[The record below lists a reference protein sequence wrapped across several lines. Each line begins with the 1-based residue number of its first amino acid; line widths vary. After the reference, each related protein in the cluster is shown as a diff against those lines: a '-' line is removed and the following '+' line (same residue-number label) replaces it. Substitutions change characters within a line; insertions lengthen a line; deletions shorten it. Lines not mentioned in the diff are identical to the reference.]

1 MKEIFEGLAGKL
13 AGVWKSV
20 FVAHAKICIITGAV
34 AVSGTAATVTGVEYT
49 KHNNSKNVVQAQE
62 TEQETDSDTSRL
74 DKLNKILSETQKE
87 TEGGTEAETEE
98 NSDSAEELESLMEEA
113 LSSDDTTSE
122 ELSQI
127 IEAVADS
134 GAVPVVVKDMEELD
148 IVEDNSSEPSR
159 EDAEVADSGSEDT
172 SSSDQIYEVNQLVY
186 GIDVSRW
193 QGDIDWSKVAADGIT
208 FAMIKCGGG
217 DDGLYEDRKFKQNIQ
232 GALANGIQVG
242 IYFYSGATDA
252 KTAYDEA
259 SFCINLI
266 KDYQITYPVAFDWE
280 LNSGDYDEVTQAC
293 ETFCNVVKSYGYQ
306 PMVYTNRNRWYS
318 SFDGEKLANKF
329 KVWMACYWSE
339 YYYTSTRWKYGDDL
353 ASFKW
358 HYDMWQYG
366 VTDTVDGIDG
376 YVDMNIAFFGYA
388 NYKVNGAQ
396 DAALT
401 VTNTNITRYLGH
413 DSGKLNAEV
422 DFMAGVKGVNSI
434 GYEMDVDY
442 DIIDSSGNSVD
453 EEDALSQPGRYT
465 VRYSF
470 KDPKSGN
477 ISKDAVLNI
486 VDVTA
491 KLVTPDINVQA
502 DASGRL
508 PAGFSFVNGVSGTN
522 SLYENA
528 TLTQYEVVRKNIA
541 TGEETTMS
549 PEQALANVYGAK
561 NYTYSVVYYFDV
573 PKDGTVKQTAQ
584 MTVVVKE
591 SETEK
596 ETQKE
601 TESESQQETESE
613 SQKQTESVSES
624 QAETKGLSAASK
636 KQSTS
641 EETTFN
647 NK

>member
-1 MKEIFEGLAGKL
+1 MKELLEGLAGKL
-13 AGVWKSV
+13 AGVGKSV

-34 AVSGTAATVTGVEYT
+34 AVSGTAATVTGVEYV
-49 KHNNSKNVVQAQE
+49 KHNNTKNVVQAQE
-62 TEQETDSDTSRL
+62 TERETETETESERL
-74 DKLNKILSETQKE
+74 DKLNKILAETQEE
-87 TEGGTEAETEE
+87 TAEEE
-98 NSDSAEELESLMEEA
+98 SSSAEELESLMEEA

-122 ELSQI
+122 ELNQI

-134 GAVPVVVKDMEELD
+134 GAGPVAVKDIEELEV
-148 IVEDNSSEPSR
+148 VEDNSSEPSR
-159 EDAEVADSGSEDT
+159 EDAEVSDSGTEET

-280 LNSGDYDEVTQAC
+280 LDGDYNSVTEAC
-293 ETFCNVVKSYGYQ
+293 ETFCNVIKSYGYQ
-306 PMVYTNRNRWYS
+306 PMVYSNRNRWYNN
-318 SFDGEKLANKF
+318 FNGEKLSNKF
-329 KVWMACYWSE
+329 KVWMAAYWSE
-339 YYYTSTRWKYGDDL
+339 YYYTSTRWTYGDDL

-396 DAALT
+396 DATLT
-401 VTNTNITRYLGH
+401 VQNTNITRYLGH
-413 DSGKLNAEV
+413 DSGKLNEGV
-422 DFMAGVKGVNSI
+422 DFMSGVKGVNSI

-442 DIIDSSGNSVD
+442 DIINSSENSVD

-477 ISKDAVLNI
+477 ITKDAVLNI

-491 KLVTPDINVQA
+491 KLVTPDINVQS

-522 SLYENA
+522 SLSENA
-528 TLTQYEVVRKNIA
+528 TLTQYEVIERNIA
-541 TGEETTMS
+541 TGEEITMS
-549 PEQALANVYGAK
+549 PEQALANVYDVK

-573 PKDGTVKQTAQ
+573 PKDGTVKQTAV
-584 MTVVVKE
+584 MTVIAKE
-591 SETEK
+591 TETEK
-596 ETQKE
+596 ESQTE
-601 TESESQQETESE
+601 TEN
-613 SQKQTESVSES
+613 VS
-624 QAETKGLSAASK
+624 QAETRKLSVAAK
-636 KQSTS
+636 KQETT
-641 EETTFN
+641 EETVIN

>member
-1 MKEIFEGLAGKL
+1 MKELLEGLAGKL
-13 AGVWKSV
+13 AGVGKSV

-34 AVSGTAATVTGVEYT
+34 AVSGTAATVTGVEYV
-49 KHNNSKNVVQAQE
+49 KHNNTKNVVQAQE
-62 TEQETDSDTSRL
+62 TEHESETETESERL
-74 DKLNKILSETQKE
+74 DKLNKILVETQEE
-87 TEGGTEAETEE
+87 TAEEE
-98 NSDSAEELESLMEEA
+98 SSSVEELESLMEEA

-122 ELSQI
+122 ELNQI

-134 GAVPVVVKDMEELD
+134 GAGPVAVKDIEELEV
-148 IVEDNSSEPSR
+148 VEDNSSEPSR
-159 EDAEVADSGSEDT
+159 EDAEVSDSGTEDT

-280 LNSGDYDEVTQAC
+280 LDGDYNSVTEAC
-293 ETFCNVVKSYGYQ
+293 ETFCNVIKSYGYQ
-306 PMVYTNRNRWYS
+306 PMVYSNRNRWYNN
-318 SFDGEKLANKF
+318 FNGEKLSNKF
-329 KVWMACYWSE
+329 KVWMAAYWSE
-339 YYYTSTRWKYGDDL
+339 YYYTSTRWAYGDDL

-413 DSGKLNAEV
+413 DSGKLNEGV
-422 DFMAGVKGVNSI
+422 DFMSGVKGVNSI
-434 GYEMDVDY
+434 GYEVDVDY

-477 ISKDAVLNI
+477 ITKDAVLNI

-502 DASGRL
+502 DDSGRL
-508 PAGFSFVNGVSGTN
+508 PAGFSFINGVSGTN
-522 SLYENA
+522 SLSENA
-528 TLTQYEVVRKNIA
+528 TLTRYEVIRRNIA

-549 PEQALANVYGAK
+549 PEQALVNVYDVK

-573 PKDGTVKQTAQ
+573 PKDGTVKQTAV
-584 MTVVVKE
+584 MTVIAKE
-591 SETEK
+591 TETEK

-601 TESESQQETESE
+601 TETESQTETRKLSVAAKKQET
-613 SQKQTESVSES
+613 T
-624 QAETKGLSAASK
+624 
-636 KQSTS
+636 
-641 EETTFN
+641 EETVIN

>member
-1 MKEIFEGLAGKL
+1 MKGFIEGLAGKL
-13 AGVWKSV
+13 AVVWKSV

-34 AVSGTAATVTGVEYT
+34 AVSGTAATVTGVEYV
-49 KHNNSKNVVQAQE
+49 KHNNTKNVVQAQE
-62 TEQETDSDTSRL
+62 TEHESETETETESERL
-74 DKLNKILSETQKE
+74 DKLNKILAETQEE
-87 TEGGTEAETEE
+87 TAEEE
-98 NSDSAEELESLMEEA
+98 SSSVEELESLMEEA

-122 ELSQI
+122 ELNQI

-134 GAVPVVVKDMEELD
+134 GAGPVAVKDIEELEV
-148 IVEDNSSEPSR
+148 VEDNSSEPSR
-159 EDAEVADSGSEDT
+159 EDAEVSDSGTEET

-293 ETFCNVVKSYGYQ
+293 ETFCNIVKSYGYQ
-306 PMVYTNRNRWYS
+306 PMVYSNRNRWYNN
-318 SFDGEKLANKF
+318 FNGEKLSNKF
-329 KVWMACYWSE
+329 KVWMAAYWSE
-339 YYYTSTRWKYGDDL
+339 YYYTSTRWTYGDDL

-396 DAALT
+396 DATLT
-401 VTNTNITRYLGH
+401 VQNTNITRYLGH
-413 DSGKLNAEV
+413 DSGKLNEGV
-422 DFMAGVKGVNSI
+422 DFMSGVKGVNSI

-442 DIIDSSGNSVD
+442 DIINSSGNSVD
-453 EEDALSQPGRYT
+453 EEDALSQPDRYT

-477 ISKDAVLNI
+477 ITKDAVLNI

-491 KLVTPDINVQA
+491 KFVTPDINVQS
-502 DASGRL
+502 DVSGRL

-522 SLYENA
+522 SLSENA
-528 TLTQYEVVRKNIA
+528 TLTQYEVIKRNIA
-541 TGEETTMS
+541 TGEEITMS
-549 PEQALANVYGAK
+549 PEQALANVYAVK

-573 PKDGTVKQTAQ
+573 PKDGTVKQTAV
-584 MTVVVKE
+584 MTVIVKE
-591 SETEK
+591 TETEK
-596 ETQKE
+596 ETQ
-601 TESESQQETESE
+601 QET
-613 SQKQTESVSES
+613 T
-624 QAETKGLSAASK
+624 
-636 KQSTS
+636 
-641 EETTFN
+641 EETVIN

>member
-1 MKEIFEGLAGKL
+1 MKELLEGLAGKL
-13 AGVWKSV
+13 AGVGKSV

-34 AVSGTAATVTGVEYT
+34 AVSGTAATVTGVEYV
-49 KHNNSKNVVQAQE
+49 KHNNTKNVVQAQE
-62 TEQETDSDTSRL
+62 TEHESETETESERL
-74 DKLNKILSETQKE
+74 DKLNKILAETQEE
-87 TEGGTEAETEE
+87 TAEEE
-98 NSDSAEELESLMEEA
+98 SSSAEELESLMEEA

-122 ELSQI
+122 ELNQI

-134 GAVPVVVKDMEELD
+134 GAGPVAVKDIEELEV
-148 IVEDNSSEPSR
+148 VEDNSSEPSR
-159 EDAEVADSGSEDT
+159 EDAEVSDSGTEET

-280 LNSGDYDEVTQAC
+280 LDGDYNSVTEAC
-293 ETFCNVVKSYGYQ
+293 ETFCNVIKSYGYQ
-306 PMVYTNRNRWYS
+306 PMVYSNRNRWYNN
-318 SFDGEKLANKF
+318 FNGEKLSNKF
-329 KVWMACYWSE
+329 KVWMAAYWSE
-339 YYYTSTRWKYGDDL
+339 YYYTSTRWTYGDDL

-396 DAALT
+396 DATLT
-401 VTNTNITRYLGH
+401 VQNTNITRYLGH
-413 DSGKLNAEV
+413 DSGKLNEGV
-422 DFMAGVKGVNSI
+422 DFMSGVKGVNSI

-477 ISKDAVLNI
+477 ITKDAVLNI

-491 KLVTPDINVQA
+491 KLVTPDINVQS

-522 SLYENA
+522 SLSENA
-528 TLTQYEVVRKNIA
+528 TLTQYEVIKRNIA
-541 TGEETTMS
+541 TGEEITMS
-549 PEQALANVYGAK
+549 PEQALANVYDVK

-573 PKDGTVKQTAQ
+573 PKDGTVKQTAV
-584 MTVVVKE
+584 MTVIAKE
-591 SETEK
+591 TETEK
-596 ETQKE
+596 ESQTE
-601 TESESQQETESE
+601 TENVSQTETRKLSVAAKKQET
-613 SQKQTESVSES
+613 T
-624 QAETKGLSAASK
+624 
-636 KQSTS
+636 
-641 EETTFN
+641 EETVIN

>member
-1 MKEIFEGLAGKL
+1 MKGFIEGLAGKL
-13 AGVWKSV
+13 AVVWKSV

-34 AVSGTAATVTGVEYT
+34 AVSGTAATVTGVEYV
-49 KHNNSKNVVQAQE
+49 KHNNTKNVVQAQE
-62 TEQETDSDTSRL
+62 TEHESETETESERL
-74 DKLNKILSETQKE
+74 DKLNKILAETQEE
-87 TEGGTEAETEE
+87 TAEEE
-98 NSDSAEELESLMEEA
+98 SSSVEELESLMEEA

-122 ELSQI
+122 ELNQI

-134 GAVPVVVKDMEELD
+134 GAGPVAVKDIEELEV
-148 IVEDNSSEPSR
+148 VEDNSSEPSR
-159 EDAEVADSGSEDT
+159 EDAEVSDSGTEET

-217 DDGLYEDRKFKQNIQ
+217 DDGLYEDRKFRQNIQ

-280 LNSGDYDEVTQAC
+280 LDGDYNSVTEAC
-293 ETFCNVVKSYGYQ
+293 ETFCNVIKSYGYQ
-306 PMVYTNRNRWYS
+306 PMVYSNRNRWYNN
-318 SFDGEKLANKF
+318 FNGEKLSNKF
-329 KVWMACYWSE
+329 KVWMAAYWSE
-339 YYYTSTRWKYGDDL
+339 YYYTSTRWTYGDDL

-413 DSGKLNAEV
+413 DSGKLNEGV
-422 DFMAGVKGVNSI
+422 DFMSGVKGVNSI

-442 DIIDSSGNSVD
+442 DIINSSGNSVD

-470 KDPKSGN
+470 KDPKSGD
-477 ISKDAVLNI
+477 ITKDAVLNI

-502 DASGRL
+502 DDSGRL
-508 PAGFSFVNGVSGTN
+508 PAGFSFINGVSGTN
-522 SLYENA
+522 SLSENA
-528 TLTQYEVVRKNIA
+528 TLTRYEVIRRNIA

-549 PEQALANVYGAK
+549 PEQALTNVYDVK

-573 PKDGTVKQTAQ
+573 PKDGIVKQTAV
-584 MTVVVKE
+584 MTVIAKE
-591 SETEK
+591 AETEK
-596 ETQKE
+596 ESQTE
-601 TESESQQETESE
+601 TEN
-613 SQKQTESVSES
+613 VS
-624 QAETKGLSAASK
+624 QAETRKLSVSAK
-636 KQSTS
+636 KQETT
-641 EETTFN
+641 EETVIN

>member
-1 MKEIFEGLAGKL
+1 MKGFIEGLAGKL
-13 AGVWKSV
+13 AVVWKSV

-34 AVSGTAATVTGVEYT
+34 AVSGTAATVTGVEYV
-49 KHNNSKNVVQAQE
+49 KHNNTKNVVQAQE
-62 TEQETDSDTSRL
+62 TEHESETETESERL
-74 DKLNKILSETQKE
+74 DKLNKILAETQEE
-87 TEGGTEAETEE
+87 TAEEE
-98 NSDSAEELESLMEEA
+98 NSSVEELESLMEEA

-122 ELSQI
+122 ELNQI

-134 GAVPVVVKDMEELD
+134 GAGPVAVKDIEELEV
-148 IVEDNSSEPSR
+148 VEDNSSEPSR
-159 EDAEVADSGSEDT
+159 EDAEVSDSGTEET

-280 LNSGDYDEVTQAC
+280 LKTGDYDQVTQAC

-306 PMVYTNRNRWYS
+306 PMVYSNRNRWYDN
-318 SFDGEKLANKF
+318 FDGEKLAGKF

-339 YYYTSTRWKYGDDL
+339 YYYTSTRWAYGDDL

-413 DSGKLNAEV
+413 DSEKLNEGV
-422 DFMAGVKGVNSI
+422 DFMSGVKGVNSI

-442 DIIDSSGNSVD
+442 DIINSSGNSVD

-477 ISKDAVLNI
+477 ITKDAVLNI

-502 DASGRL
+502 DDSGRL
-508 PAGFSFVNGVSGTN
+508 PAGFSFINGVSGTN
-522 SLYENA
+522 SLSENA
-528 TLTQYEVVRKNIA
+528 TLTRYEVIRRNIA

-549 PEQALANVYGAK
+549 PEQALTNVYDVK

-573 PKDGTVKQTAQ
+573 PKDGIVKQTAV
-584 MTVVVKE
+584 MTVIAKE
-591 SETEK
+591 AETEK
-596 ETQKE
+596 ESQTE
-601 TESESQQETESE
+601 TEN
-613 SQKQTESVSES
+613 VS
-624 QAETKGLSAASK
+624 QAETRKLSVSAK
-636 KQSTS
+636 KQETT
-641 EETTFN
+641 EETVIN

>member
-1 MKEIFEGLAGKL
+1 MKGFIEGLAGKL
-13 AGVWKSV
+13 AVVWKSV

-34 AVSGTAATVTGVEYT
+34 AVSGTAATVTGVEYV
-49 KHNNSKNVVQAQE
+49 KHNNTKNVVQAQE
-62 TEQETDSDTSRL
+62 TEHESETETESERL
-74 DKLNKILSETQKE
+74 DKLNKILAETQEE
-87 TEGGTEAETEE
+87 TAEEE
-98 NSDSAEELESLMEEA
+98 SSSVEELESLMEEA

-122 ELSQI
+122 ELNQI

-134 GAVPVVVKDMEELD
+134 GAGPVAVKDIEELEV
-148 IVEDNSSEPSR
+148 VEDNSSEPSR
-159 EDAEVADSGSEDT
+159 EDAEVSDSGTEET

-280 LNSGDYDEVTQAC
+280 LDGDYNSVTEAC
-293 ETFCNVVKSYGYQ
+293 ETFCNVIKSYGYQ
-306 PMVYTNRNRWYS
+306 PMVYSNRNRWYNN
-318 SFDGEKLANKF
+318 FNGEKLSNKF
-329 KVWMACYWSE
+329 KVWMAAYWSE
-339 YYYTSTRWKYGDDL
+339 YYYTSTRWTYGDDL

-413 DSGKLNAEV
+413 DSEKLNEGV
-422 DFMAGVKGVNSI
+422 DFMSGVKGVNSI

-442 DIIDSSGNSVD
+442 DIINSSGNSVD

-477 ISKDAVLNI
+477 ITKDAILNI

-491 KLVTPDINVQA
+491 KLVTPDINVQS
-502 DASGRL
+502 DVSGRL

-522 SLYENA
+522 SLSENA
-528 TLTQYEVVRKNIA
+528 TLTQYEVIKRNIA
-541 TGEETTMS
+541 TGEEITMS
-549 PEQALANVYGAK
+549 PEQALANVYDVK

-573 PKDGTVKQTAQ
+573 PKDGTVKQTAV
-584 MTVVVKE
+584 MTVIVK
-591 SETEK
+591 ETEK

-601 TESESQQETESE
+601 TETES
-613 SQKQTESVSES
+613 QTESVSES
-624 QAETKGLSAASK
+624 QTETRKLSVAAK
-636 KQSTS
+636 KQETT
-641 EETTFN
+641 EETVIN

>member
-1 MKEIFEGLAGKL
+1 MKGFIEGLAGKL
-13 AGVWKSV
+13 AVVWKSV

-34 AVSGTAATVTGVEYT
+34 AVSGTAATVTGVEYV
-49 KHNNSKNVVQAQE
+49 KHNNTKNVVQAQE
-62 TEQETDSDTSRL
+62 TEHESETETESERL
-74 DKLNKILSETQKE
+74 DKLNKILAETQEE
-87 TEGGTEAETEE
+87 TAEEE
-98 NSDSAEELESLMEEA
+98 NSSVEELESLMEEA

-122 ELSQI
+122 ELNQI

-134 GAVPVVVKDMEELD
+134 GAGPVAVKDIEELEV
-148 IVEDNSSEPSR
+148 VEDNSSEPSR
-159 EDAEVADSGSEDT
+159 EDAEVSDSGTEET

-280 LNSGDYDEVTQAC
+280 LKTGDYDQVTQAC

-306 PMVYTNRNRWYS
+306 PMVYSNRNRWYDN
-318 SFDGEKLANKF
+318 FDGEKLAGKF

-339 YYYTSTRWKYGDDL
+339 YYYTSTRWAYGDDL

-413 DSGKLNAEV
+413 DSEKLNEGV
-422 DFMAGVKGVNSI
+422 DFMSGVKGVNSI

-442 DIIDSSGNSVD
+442 DIINSSGNSVD

-477 ISKDAVLNI
+477 ITKDAVLNI

-502 DASGRL
+502 DDSGRL
-508 PAGFSFVNGVSGTN
+508 PAGFSFINGVSGTN
-522 SLYENA
+522 SLSENA
-528 TLTQYEVVRKNIA
+528 TLTRYEVIRRNIA

-549 PEQALANVYGAK
+549 PEQALVNVYDVK

-573 PKDGTVKQTAQ
+573 PKDGTVKQTAV
-584 MTVVVKE
+584 MTVIAKE
-591 SETEK
+591 KETEK

-601 TESESQQETESE
+601 TETESQTETRKLSVAAKKQET
-613 SQKQTESVSES
+613 T
-624 QAETKGLSAASK
+624 
-636 KQSTS
+636 
-641 EETTFN
+641 EETVIN

>member
-1 MKEIFEGLAGKL
+1 MKELLEGLAGKL
-13 AGVWKSV
+13 AGVGKSV

-34 AVSGTAATVTGVEYT
+34 AVSGTAATVTGVEYV
-49 KHNNSKNVVQAQE
+49 KHNNTKNVVQAQE
-62 TEQETDSDTSRL
+62 TEHETETETESERL
-74 DKLNKILSETQKE
+74 DKLNKILAETQEE
-87 TEGGTEAETEE
+87 TAEEE
-98 NSDSAEELESLMEEA
+98 SSSAEELESLMEEA

-122 ELSQI
+122 ELNQI

-134 GAVPVVVKDMEELD
+134 GAGPVAVKDIEELEV
-148 IVEDNSSEPSR
+148 VEDNSSEPSR
-159 EDAEVADSGSEDT
+159 EDTEVSDSGTEET

-280 LNSGDYDEVTQAC
+280 LDGDYNSVTEAC

-306 PMVYTNRNRWYS
+306 PMVYSNRNRWYNN
-318 SFDGEKLANKF
+318 FNGEKLSNKF
-329 KVWMACYWSE
+329 KVWMAAYWSE
-339 YYYTSTRWKYGDDL
+339 YYYTSTRWTYGDDL

-396 DAALT
+396 DATLT
-401 VTNTNITRYLGH
+401 VQNTNITRYLGH
-413 DSGKLNAEV
+413 DSGKLNEGV
-422 DFMAGVKGVNSI
+422 DFMSGVKGVNSI

-453 EEDALSQPGRYT
+453 EEDALSQPDRYT

-477 ISKDAVLNI
+477 ITKDAVLNI

-491 KLVTPDINVQA
+491 KLVTPDINVQS

-522 SLYENA
+522 SLSENA
-528 TLTQYEVVRKNIA
+528 TLTQYEVIKRNIA
-541 TGEETTMS
+541 TGEEITLS
-549 PEQALANVYGAK
+549 PEQALANVYDVK

-573 PKDGTVKQTAQ
+573 PKDGIVKQTAV
-584 MTVVVKE
+584 MTVIVKE
-591 SETEK
+591 T

-601 TESESQQETESE
+601 TESESQTETIRLSVAAKKQET
-613 SQKQTESVSES
+613 T
-624 QAETKGLSAASK
+624 
-636 KQSTS
+636 
-641 EETTFN
+641 EETVIN

>member
-1 MKEIFEGLAGKL
+1 MKELLEGLAGKL
-13 AGVWKSV
+13 AGVGKSV

-34 AVSGTAATVTGVEYT
+34 AVSGTAATVTGVEYV
-49 KHNNSKNVVQAQE
+49 KHNNTKNVVQAQE
-62 TEQETDSDTSRL
+62 TEHESETETESERL
-74 DKLNKILSETQKE
+74 DKLNKILVETQEE
-87 TEGGTEAETEE
+87 TAEEE
-98 NSDSAEELESLMEEA
+98 SSSVEELESLMEEA

-122 ELSQI
+122 ELNQI

-134 GAVPVVVKDMEELD
+134 GTGPVAVKDIEELEV
-148 IVEDNSSEPSR
+148 VEDNSSEPSR
-159 EDAEVADSGSEDT
+159 EDAEVSDSGTEDT

-280 LNSGDYDEVTQAC
+280 LDGDYNSVTEAC
-293 ETFCNVVKSYGYQ
+293 ETFCNVIKSYGYQ
-306 PMVYTNRNRWYS
+306 PMVYSNRNRWYNN
-318 SFDGEKLANKF
+318 FNGEKLSNKF
-329 KVWMACYWSE
+329 KVWMAAYWSE
-339 YYYTSTRWKYGDDL
+339 YYYTSTRWTYGDDL

-376 YVDMNIAFFGYA
+376 YVDMNIAFFGYS

-396 DAALT
+396 DATLT
-401 VTNTNITRYLGH
+401 VQNTNITRYLGH
-413 DSGKLNAEV
+413 DSEKLNEGV
-422 DFMAGVKGVNSI
+422 DFMSGVKGVNSI
-434 GYEMDVDY
+434 GYEVDVDY

-477 ISKDAVLNI
+477 ITKDAVLNI

-502 DASGRL
+502 DDSGRL
-508 PAGFSFVNGVSGTN
+508 PAGFSFINGVSGTN
-522 SLYENA
+522 SLSENA
-528 TLTQYEVVRKNIA
+528 TLTRYEVIRRNIA

-549 PEQALANVYGAK
+549 PEQALVNVYDVK

-573 PKDGTVKQTAQ
+573 PKDGTVKQTAV
-584 MTVVVKE
+584 MTVIAKE
-591 SETEK
+591 TETEK

-601 TESESQQETESE
+601 TETESQTETRKLSVAAKKQET
-613 SQKQTESVSES
+613 T
-624 QAETKGLSAASK
+624 
-636 KQSTS
+636 
-641 EETTFN
+641 EETVIN

>member
-1 MKEIFEGLAGKL
+1 MKGFIEGLAGKL
-13 AGVWKSV
+13 AVVWKSV

-34 AVSGTAATVTGVEYT
+34 AVSGTAATVTGVEYV
-49 KHNNSKNVVQAQE
+49 KHNNTKNVVQAQE
-62 TEQETDSDTSRL
+62 TEHESETETETESERL
-74 DKLNKILSETQKE
+74 DKLNKILAETQEE
-87 TEGGTEAETEE
+87 TAEEE
-98 NSDSAEELESLMEEA
+98 SSSVEELESLMEEA

-122 ELSQI
+122 ELNQI

-134 GAVPVVVKDMEELD
+134 GAGPVAVKDIEELEV
-148 IVEDNSSEPSR
+148 VEDNSSEPSR
-159 EDAEVADSGSEDT
+159 EDAEVSDSGTEET

-280 LNSGDYDEVTQAC
+280 LDGDYNSVTEAC
-293 ETFCNVVKSYGYQ
+293 ETFCNVIKSYGYQ
-306 PMVYTNRNRWYS
+306 PMVYSNRNRWYNN
-318 SFDGEKLANKF
+318 FNGEKLSNKF
-329 KVWMACYWSE
+329 KVWMAAYWSE
-339 YYYTSTRWKYGDDL
+339 YYYTSTRWTYGDDL

-396 DAALT
+396 DATLT
-401 VTNTNITRYLGH
+401 VQNTNITRYLGH
-413 DSGKLNAEV
+413 DSGKLNEGV
-422 DFMAGVKGVNSI
+422 DFMSGVKGVNSI

-442 DIIDSSGNSVD
+442 DIINSSGNSVD

-470 KDPKSGN
+470 KDPKSGD
-477 ISKDAVLNI
+477 ITKDAVLNI

-502 DASGRL
+502 DDSGRL
-508 PAGFSFVNGVSGTN
+508 PAGFSFINGVSGTN
-522 SLYENA
+522 SLSENA
-528 TLTQYEVVRKNIA
+528 TLTQYEVIERNIA
-541 TGEETTMS
+541 TGEEITMS
-549 PEQALANVYGAK
+549 PEQALANVYDVK

-573 PKDGTVKQTAQ
+573 PKDGTVKQTAV
-584 MTVVVKE
+584 MTVIAKE
-591 SETEK
+591 TETEK

-601 TESESQQETESE
+601 TESESQ
-613 SQKQTESVSES
+613 TESVSES
-624 QAETKGLSAASK
+624 QTETRKLSVAAK
-636 KQSTS
+636 KQETT
-641 EETTFN
+641 EETVIN

>member
-1 MKEIFEGLAGKL
+1 MKELLEGLAGKL
-13 AGVWKSV
+13 AGVGKSV

-34 AVSGTAATVTGVEYT
+34 AVSGTAATVTGVEYV
-49 KHNNSKNVVQAQE
+49 KHNNTKNVVQAQE
-62 TEQETDSDTSRL
+62 TEHESETETESERL
-74 DKLNKILSETQKE
+74 DKLNKILVETQEE
-87 TEGGTEAETEE
+87 TAEEE
-98 NSDSAEELESLMEEA
+98 SSSVEELESLMEEA

-122 ELSQI
+122 ELNQI

-134 GAVPVVVKDMEELD
+134 GAGPVAVKDIEELEV
-148 IVEDNSSEPSR
+148 VEDNSSEPSR
-159 EDAEVADSGSEDT
+159 EDAEVSDSGTEDT

-217 DDGLYEDRKFKQNIQ
+217 DDGLYEDRKFEQNIQ

-280 LNSGDYDEVTQAC
+280 LDGDYNSVTEAC
-293 ETFCNVVKSYGYQ
+293 ETFCNVIKSYGYQ
-306 PMVYTNRNRWYS
+306 PMVYSNRNRWYNN
-318 SFDGEKLANKF
+318 FNGEKLSNKF
-329 KVWMACYWSE
+329 KVWMAAYWSE
-339 YYYTSTRWKYGDDL
+339 YYYTSTRWTYGDDL

-396 DAALT
+396 DATLT
-401 VTNTNITRYLGH
+401 VQNTNITRYLGH
-413 DSGKLNAEV
+413 DSEKLNEGV
-422 DFMAGVKGVNSI
+422 DFMSGVKGVNSI
-434 GYEMDVDY
+434 GYEVDVDY

-477 ISKDAVLNI
+477 ITKDAVLNI

-502 DASGRL
+502 DDSGRL
-508 PAGFSFVNGVSGTN
+508 PAGFSFINGVSGTN
-522 SLYENA
+522 SLSENA
-528 TLTQYEVVRKNIA
+528 TLTRYEVIRRNIA

-549 PEQALANVYGAK
+549 PEQALVNVYDVK

-573 PKDGTVKQTAQ
+573 PKDGTVKQTAV
-584 MTVVVKE
+584 MTVIAKE
-591 SETEK
+591 TETEK

-601 TESESQQETESE
+601 TETESQTETRKLSVAAKKQET
-613 SQKQTESVSES
+613 T
-624 QAETKGLSAASK
+624 
-636 KQSTS
+636 
-641 EETTFN
+641 EETVIN

>member
-1 MKEIFEGLAGKL
+1 MKELLEGLAGKL
-13 AGVWKSV
+13 AGVGKSV

-34 AVSGTAATVTGVEYT
+34 AVSGTAATVTGVEYV
-49 KHNNSKNVVQAQE
+49 KHNNTKNVVQAQE
-62 TEQETDSDTSRL
+62 TEHESETETELERL
-74 DKLNKILSETQKE
+74 DKLNKILVETQEE
-87 TEGGTEAETEE
+87 TAEEE
-98 NSDSAEELESLMEEA
+98 SSSVEELESLMEEA

-122 ELSQI
+122 ELNQI

-134 GAVPVVVKDMEELD
+134 GAGPVAVKDIEELEV
-148 IVEDNSSEPSR
+148 VEDNSSEPSR
-159 EDAEVADSGSEDT
+159 EDAEVSDSGTEET

-280 LNSGDYDEVTQAC
+280 LDGDYNSVTEAC
-293 ETFCNVVKSYGYQ
+293 ETFCNVIKSYGYQ
-306 PMVYTNRNRWYS
+306 PMVYSNRNRWYNN
-318 SFDGEKLANKF
+318 FNGEKLSNKF
-329 KVWMACYWSE
+329 KVWMAAYWSE
-339 YYYTSTRWKYGDDL
+339 YYYTSTRWTYGDDL

-413 DSGKLNAEV
+413 DSGKLNEGV
-422 DFMAGVKGVNSI
+422 DFMSGVKGVNSI

-442 DIIDSSGNSVD
+442 DIINSSGNSVD

-477 ISKDAVLNI
+477 ITKDAVLNI

-491 KLVTPDINVQA
+491 KLVTPDINVQS

-522 SLYENA
+522 SLSENA
-528 TLTQYEVVRKNIA
+528 TLTQYEVIKRNIA
-541 TGEETTMS
+541 TGEEITMS
-549 PEQALANVYGAK
+549 PEQALANVYDVK

-573 PKDGTVKQTAQ
+573 PKDGTVKQTAV
-584 MTVVVKE
+584 MTVIAKE
-591 SETEK
+591 TETEK

-601 TESESQQETESE
+601 TETESQTETRKLSVAAKKQET
-613 SQKQTESVSES
+613 T
-624 QAETKGLSAASK
+624 
-636 KQSTS
+636 
-641 EETTFN
+641 EETVIN

>member
-1 MKEIFEGLAGKL
+1 MKELLEGLAGKL
-13 AGVWKSV
+13 AGVGKSV

-34 AVSGTAATVTGVEYT
+34 AVSGTAATVTGVEYV
-49 KHNNSKNVVQAQE
+49 KHNNTKNVVQAQE
-62 TEQETDSDTSRL
+62 TERETETETESERL
-74 DKLNKILSETQKE
+74 DKLNKILAETQEE
-87 TEGGTEAETEE
+87 TAEEE
-98 NSDSAEELESLMEEA
+98 SSSAEELESLMEEA

-122 ELSQI
+122 ELNQI

-134 GAVPVVVKDMEELD
+134 GAGPVAVKDIEELEV
-148 IVEDNSSEPSR
+148 VEDNSSEPSR
-159 EDAEVADSGSEDT
+159 EDAEVTDSGTEET

-280 LNSGDYDEVTQAC
+280 LDGDYNSVTEAC
-293 ETFCNVVKSYGYQ
+293 ETFCNVIKSYGYQ
-306 PMVYTNRNRWYS
+306 PMVYSNRNRWYNN
-318 SFDGEKLANKF
+318 FNGEKLSNKF
-329 KVWMACYWSE
+329 KVWMAAYWSE
-339 YYYTSTRWKYGDDL
+339 YYYTSTRWTYGDDL

-396 DAALT
+396 DATLT
-401 VTNTNITRYLGH
+401 VQNTNITRYLGH
-413 DSGKLNAEV
+413 DSGKLNEGV
-422 DFMAGVKGVNSI
+422 DFMSGVKGVNSI

-470 KDPKSGN
+470 KDPKSGD
-477 ISKDAVLNI
+477 ITKDAVFNI

-491 KLVTPDINVQA
+491 KLVTPDINVQS

-522 SLYENA
+522 SLSENA
-528 TLTQYEVVRKNIA
+528 TLTQYEVIERNIA
-541 TGEETTMS
+541 TGEEITMS
-549 PEQALANVYGAK
+549 PEQALSNVYDVK

-573 PKDGTVKQTAQ
+573 PKDGTVKQTAV
-584 MTVVVKE
+584 MTVIAKE
-591 SETEK
+591 TETEK

-601 TESESQQETESE
+601 TESESQ
-613 SQKQTESVSES
+613 TESVSES
-624 QAETKGLSAASK
+624 QTETRKLSVAAK
-636 KQSTS
+636 KQETT
-641 EETTFN
+641 EETVIN

>member
-1 MKEIFEGLAGKL
+1 MKELLEGLAGKL
-13 AGVWKSV
+13 AGVGKSV

-34 AVSGTAATVTGVEYT
+34 AVSGTAATVAGVEYV
-49 KHNNSKNVVQAQE
+49 KHNNTNNVVQAQE
-62 TEQETDSDTSRL
+62 TEHESETETESERL
-74 DKLNKILSETQKE
+74 DKLNKILAETQEE
-87 TEGGTEAETEE
+87 TAEEE
-98 NSDSAEELESLMEEA
+98 SSSAEELESLMEEA

-122 ELSQI
+122 ELNQI

-134 GAVPVVVKDMEELD
+134 GAGPVAVKDIEELEV
-148 IVEDNSSEPSR
+148 VEDNSSEPSR
-159 EDAEVADSGSEDT
+159 EDAEVSDSGTEET

-280 LNSGDYDEVTQAC
+280 LDGDYNSVTEAC
-293 ETFCNVVKSYGYQ
+293 ETFCNVIKSYGYQ
-306 PMVYTNRNRWYS
+306 PMVYSNRNRWYNN
-318 SFDGEKLANKF
+318 FNGEKLSNKF
-329 KVWMACYWSE
+329 KVWMAAYWSE
-339 YYYTSTRWKYGDDL
+339 YYYTSTRWTYGDDL

-396 DAALT
+396 DATLT
-401 VTNTNITRYLGH
+401 VQNTNITRYLGH
-413 DSGKLNAEV
+413 DSGKLNEGV
-422 DFMAGVKGVNSI
+422 DFMSGVKGVNSI

-477 ISKDAVLNI
+477 ITKDAVLNI

-491 KLVTPDINVQA
+491 KLVTPDINVQS

-522 SLYENA
+522 SLSENA
-528 TLTQYEVVRKNIA
+528 TLTQYEVIKRNIA
-541 TGEETTMS
+541 TGEEITMS
-549 PEQALANVYGAK
+549 PEQALSNVYDVK

-573 PKDGTVKQTAQ
+573 PKDGTVKQTAV
-584 MTVVVKE
+584 MTVIAKE
-591 SETEK
+591 TETEK
-596 ETQKE
+596 ESQTE
-601 TESESQQETESE
+601 TEN
-613 SQKQTESVSES
+613 VS
-624 QAETKGLSAASK
+624 QAETRKLSVAAK
-636 KQSTS
+636 KQETT
-641 EETTFN
+641 EETVIN

>member
-1 MKEIFEGLAGKL
+1 MKGFIEGLAGKL
-13 AGVWKSV
+13 AVVWKSV

-34 AVSGTAATVTGVEYT
+34 AVSGTAATVTGVEYV
-49 KHNNSKNVVQAQE
+49 KHNNTKNVVQAQE
-62 TEQETDSDTSRL
+62 TEHESETETESERL
-74 DKLNKILSETQKE
+74 DKLNKILAETQEE
-87 TEGGTEAETEE
+87 TAEEE
-98 NSDSAEELESLMEEA
+98 SSSVEELESLMEEA

-122 ELSQI
+122 ELNQI

-134 GAVPVVVKDMEELD
+134 GAGPVAVKDIEELEV
-148 IVEDNSSEPSR
+148 VEDNSSEPSR
-159 EDAEVADSGSEDT
+159 EDAEVSDSGTEET

-280 LNSGDYDEVTQAC
+280 LKTGDYDQVTQAC

-306 PMVYTNRNRWYS
+306 PMVYSNRNRWYDN
-318 SFDGEKLANKF
+318 FDGEKLAGKF

-339 YYYTSTRWKYGDDL
+339 YYYTSTRWAYGDDL

-413 DSGKLNAEV
+413 DSEKLNEGV
-422 DFMAGVKGVNSI
+422 DFMSGVKGVNSI

-442 DIIDSSGNSVD
+442 DIINSSGNSVD

-477 ISKDAVLNI
+477 ITKDAVLNI

-502 DASGRL
+502 DDSGRL
-508 PAGFSFVNGVSGTN
+508 PAGFSFINGVSGTN
-522 SLYENA
+522 SLSENA
-528 TLTQYEVVRKNIA
+528 TLTRYEVIKRNIA

-549 PEQALANVYGAK
+549 PEQALVNVYDVK

-573 PKDGTVKQTAQ
+573 PKDGTVKQTAV
-584 MTVVVKE
+584 MTVIAKE
-591 SETEK
+591 TETEK

-601 TESESQQETESE
+601 TQKETETES
-613 SQKQTESVSES
+613 QTETRKLSV
-624 QAETKGLSAASK
+624 AAK
-636 KQSTS
+636 KQETT
-641 EETTFN
+641 EETVIN

>member
-1 MKEIFEGLAGKL
+1 MKGFIEGLAGKL
-13 AGVWKSV
+13 AVVWKSV

-34 AVSGTAATVTGVEYT
+34 AVSGTAATVTGVEYV
-49 KHNNSKNVVQAQE
+49 KHNNTKNVVQAQE
-62 TEQETDSDTSRL
+62 TEHESETETESERL
-74 DKLNKILSETQKE
+74 DKLNKILAETQEE
-87 TEGGTEAETEE
+87 TAEEE
-98 NSDSAEELESLMEEA
+98 SSSVEELESLMEEA

-122 ELSQI
+122 ELNQI
-127 IEAVADS
+127 IKAVADS
-134 GAVPVVVKDMEELD
+134 GAGPVAVKDIEELEV
-148 IVEDNSSEPSR
+148 VEDNSSEPSR
-159 EDAEVADSGSEDT
+159 EDAEVSDSGTEET

-280 LNSGDYDEVTQAC
+280 LKTGDYDQVTQAC

-306 PMVYTNRNRWYS
+306 PMVYSNRNRWYDN
-318 SFDGEKLANKF
+318 FDGEKLAGKF

-339 YYYTSTRWKYGDDL
+339 YYYTSTRWAYGDDL

-413 DSGKLNAEV
+413 DSEKLNEGV
-422 DFMAGVKGVNSI
+422 DFMSGVKGVNSI

-442 DIIDSSGNSVD
+442 DIINSSGNSVD
-453 EEDALSQPGRYT
+453 EEDALSRPGRYT

-477 ISKDAVLNI
+477 ITKDAVLNI

-502 DASGRL
+502 DDSGRL
-508 PAGFSFVNGVSGTN
+508 PAGFSFINGVSGTN
-522 SLYENA
+522 SLSENA
-528 TLTQYEVVRKNIA
+528 TLTRYEVIRRNIA

-549 PEQALANVYGAK
+549 PEQALVNVYDVK

-573 PKDGTVKQTAQ
+573 PKDGTVKQTAV
-584 MTVVVKE
+584 MTVIAKE
-591 SETEK
+591 KETEK

-601 TESESQQETESE
+601 TETESQTETRKLSVAAKKQET
-613 SQKQTESVSES
+613 T
-624 QAETKGLSAASK
+624 
-636 KQSTS
+636 
-641 EETTFN
+641 EETVIN

>member
-1 MKEIFEGLAGKL
+1 MKELLEGLAGKL
-13 AGVWKSV
+13 AGVGKSV

-34 AVSGTAATVTGVEYT
+34 AVSGTAATVTGVEYV
-49 KHNNSKNVVQAQE
+49 KHNNTKNVVQAQE
-62 TEQETDSDTSRL
+62 TEHESETETESERL
-74 DKLNKILSETQKE
+74 DKLNKILVETQEE
-87 TEGGTEAETEE
+87 TAEEE
-98 NSDSAEELESLMEEA
+98 SSSVEELESLMEEA

-122 ELSQI
+122 ELNQI

-134 GAVPVVVKDMEELD
+134 GAGPVAVKDIEELEV
-148 IVEDNSSEPSR
+148 VEDNSSEPSR
-159 EDAEVADSGSEDT
+159 EDAEVSDSGTEDT

-266 KDYQITYPVAFDWE
+266 RDYQITYPVAFDWE
-280 LNSGDYDEVTQAC
+280 LKTGDYDQVTQAC

-306 PMVYTNRNRWYS
+306 PMVYSNRNRWYDN
-318 SFDGEKLANKF
+318 FDGEKLAGKF

-339 YYYTSTRWKYGDDL
+339 YYYTSTRWAYGDDL

-413 DSGKLNAEV
+413 DSGKLNEGV
-422 DFMAGVKGVNSI
+422 DFMSGVKGVNSI
-434 GYEMDVDY
+434 GYEVDVDY

-477 ISKDAVLNI
+477 ITKDAVLNI

-502 DASGRL
+502 DDSGRL
-508 PAGFSFVNGVSGTN
+508 PAGFSFINGVSGTN
-522 SLYENA
+522 SLSENA
-528 TLTQYEVVRKNIA
+528 TLTRYEVIRRNIA
-541 TGEETTMS
+541 TGEETSMS
-549 PEQALANVYGAK
+549 PEQALVNVYDVK

-573 PKDGTVKQTAQ
+573 PKDGTVKQTAV
-584 MTVVVKE
+584 MTVIAKE
-591 SETEK
+591 TETEK

-601 TESESQQETESE
+601 TETESQTETRKLSVAAKKQET
-613 SQKQTESVSES
+613 T
-624 QAETKGLSAASK
+624 
-636 KQSTS
+636 
-641 EETTFN
+641 EETVIN

>member
-1 MKEIFEGLAGKL
+1 MKGFIEGLAGKL
-13 AGVWKSV
+13 AVVWKSV

-34 AVSGTAATVTGVEYT
+34 AVSGTAATVTGVEYV
-49 KHNNSKNVVQAQE
+49 KHNNTKNVVQAQE
-62 TEQETDSDTSRL
+62 TEHESETETETESERL
-74 DKLNKILSETQKE
+74 DKLNKILAETQEE
-87 TEGGTEAETEE
+87 TAEEE
-98 NSDSAEELESLMEEA
+98 SSSVEELESLMEEA

-122 ELSQI
+122 ELNQI

-134 GAVPVVVKDMEELD
+134 GAGPVAVKDIEELEV
-148 IVEDNSSEPSR
+148 VEDNSSEPSR
-159 EDAEVADSGSEDT
+159 EDAEVSDSGTEET

-280 LNSGDYDEVTQAC
+280 LDGDYNSVTEAC
-293 ETFCNVVKSYGYQ
+293 ETFCNVIKSYGYQ
-306 PMVYTNRNRWYS
+306 PMVYSNRNRWYNN
-318 SFDGEKLANKF
+318 FNGEKLSNKF
-329 KVWMACYWSE
+329 KVWMAAYWSE
-339 YYYTSTRWKYGDDL
+339 YYYTSTRWTYGDDL

-413 DSGKLNAEV
+413 DSGKLNEGV
-422 DFMAGVKGVNSI
+422 DFMSGVKGVNSI

-477 ISKDAVLNI
+477 ITKDAVLNI

-502 DASGRL
+502 DDSGRL
-508 PAGFSFVNGVSGTN
+508 SAGFSFINGVSGTN
-522 SLYENA
+522 SLSENA
-528 TLTQYEVVRKNIA
+528 TLTRYEVIKRNIA

-549 PEQALANVYGAK
+549 PEQALVNVYDVK

-573 PKDGTVKQTAQ
+573 PKDGTVKQTAV
-584 MTVVVKE
+584 MTVIA
-591 SETEK
+591 
-596 ETQKE
+596 KE
-601 TESESQQETESE
+601 TETEN
-613 SQKQTESVSES
+613 VS
-624 QAETKGLSAASK
+624 QAETRKLSVAAK
-636 KQSTS
+636 KQETT
-641 EETTFN
+641 EETVIN

>member
-1 MKEIFEGLAGKL
+1 MKELLEGLAGKL

-34 AVSGTAATVTGVEYT
+34 AVSGTSATVAGVEYV
-49 KHNNSKNVVQAQE
+49 KHNNTNNVVQAQE
-62 TEQETDSDTSRL
+62 TEHESETETESERL
-74 DKLNKILSETQKE
+74 DKLNKILVETQEE
-87 TEGGTEAETEE
+87 TAEEE
-98 NSDSAEELESLMEEA
+98 SSSAEELESLMEEA

-122 ELSQI
+122 ELNQI

-134 GAVPVVVKDMEELD
+134 GAGPVAVKDIEELEV
-148 IVEDNSSEPSR
+148 VEDNSSEPSR
-159 EDAEVADSGSEDT
+159 EDAEVSDSGTEET

-280 LNSGDYDEVTQAC
+280 LDGDYNSVTEAC
-293 ETFCNVVKSYGYQ
+293 ETFCNVIKSYGYQ
-306 PMVYTNRNRWYS
+306 PMVYSNRNRWYNN
-318 SFDGEKLANKF
+318 FNGEKLSNKF
-329 KVWMACYWSE
+329 KVWMAAYWSE
-339 YYYTSTRWKYGDDL
+339 YYYTSTRWTYGDDL

-396 DAALT
+396 DATLT

-413 DSGKLNAEV
+413 DSGKLNEGV
-422 DFMAGVKGVNSI
+422 DFMSGVKGVNSI

-477 ISKDAVLNI
+477 ITKDAVLNI

-491 KLVTPDINVQA
+491 KLVTPDINVQS

-522 SLYENA
+522 SLSENA
-528 TLTQYEVVRKNIA
+528 TLTQYEVIKRNIA
-541 TGEETTMS
+541 TGEEITMS
-549 PEQALANVYGAK
+549 PEQALSNVYDVK

-573 PKDGTVKQTAQ
+573 PKDGTVKQTAV
-584 MTVVVKE
+584 MTVIAKE
-591 SETEK
+591 TETEK
-596 ETQKE
+596 ESQTE
-601 TESESQQETESE
+601 TEN
-613 SQKQTESVSES
+613 VS
-624 QAETKGLSAASK
+624 QAETRKLSVAAK
-636 KQSTS
+636 KQETT
-641 EETTFN
+641 EETVIN

>member
-1 MKEIFEGLAGKL
+1 MKELLEGLAGKL
-13 AGVWKSV
+13 AGVGKSV

-34 AVSGTAATVTGVEYT
+34 AVSGTAATVTGVEYV
-49 KHNNSKNVVQAQE
+49 KHNNTKNVVQAQE
-62 TEQETDSDTSRL
+62 TEHESETETESERL
-74 DKLNKILSETQKE
+74 DKLNKILAETQEE
-87 TEGGTEAETEE
+87 TAEEE
-98 NSDSAEELESLMEEA
+98 SSSAEELESLMEEA

-122 ELSQI
+122 ELNQI

-134 GAVPVVVKDMEELD
+134 GAGPVAVKDIEELEV
-148 IVEDNSSEPSR
+148 VEDNSSEPSR
-159 EDAEVADSGSEDT
+159 EDAEVSDSGTEET

-280 LNSGDYDEVTQAC
+280 LDGDYNSVTEAC
-293 ETFCNVVKSYGYQ
+293 ETFCNVIKSYGYQ
-306 PMVYTNRNRWYS
+306 PMVYSNRNRWYNN
-318 SFDGEKLANKF
+318 FNGEKLSNKF
-329 KVWMACYWSE
+329 KVWMAAYWSE
-339 YYYTSTRWKYGDDL
+339 YYYTSTRWTYGDDL

-396 DAALT
+396 DATLT
-401 VTNTNITRYLGH
+401 VQNTNITRYLGH
-413 DSGKLNAEV
+413 DSGKLNEGV
-422 DFMAGVKGVNSI
+422 DFMSGVKGVNSI

-442 DIIDSSGNSVD
+442 DIINSSENSVD

-477 ISKDAVLNI
+477 ITKDAVLNI

-491 KLVTPDINVQA
+491 KLVTPDINVQS

-522 SLYENA
+522 SLSENA
-528 TLTQYEVVRKNIA
+528 TLTQYEVIERNIA
-541 TGEETTMS
+541 TGEEITMS
-549 PEQALANVYGAK
+549 PEQALANVYDVK

-573 PKDGTVKQTAQ
+573 PKDGTVKQTAV
-584 MTVVVKE
+584 MTVIAKE
-591 SETEK
+591 TETEK
-596 ETQKE
+596 ESQTE
-601 TESESQQETESE
+601 TENVSQTETRKLSVAAKKQET
-613 SQKQTESVSES
+613 T
-624 QAETKGLSAASK
+624 
-636 KQSTS
+636 
-641 EETTFN
+641 EETVIN

>member
-1 MKEIFEGLAGKL
+1 MKEFFAEVVSKL
-13 AGVWKSV
+13 SGVWKSV
-20 FVAHAKICIITGAV
+20 FVAHAKVCIITGAV
-34 AVSGTAATVTGVEYT
+34 AVSGTAATVTGVEYV

-62 TEQETDSDTSRL
+62 TEQETDSSTM

-87 TEGGTEAETEE
+87 TEGETEE
-98 NSDSAEELESLMEEA
+98 ESDSNEELESLMEEV

-122 ELSQI
+122 ELNQI
-127 IEAVADS
+127 IQAVADS
-134 GAVPVVVKDMEELD
+134 GAGPVAVKDIEDLD

-193 QGDIDWSKVAADGIT
+193 QGDIDWSRVAADGIT

-280 LNSGDYDEVTQAC
+280 LNSGDYNEVTQAC

-306 PMVYTNRNRWYS
+306 PMVYSNRNRWYS
-318 SFDGEKLANKF
+318 SFDGEALANKF

-339 YYYTSTRWKYGDDL
+339 YYYTSTRWQYGDDL

-442 DIIDSSGNSVD
+442 DIIDSDGDYVG
-453 EEDALSQPGRYT
+453 EEYALSHSGRYT

-470 KDPKSGN
+470 KDPKSGD
-477 ISKDAVLNI
+477 ITKDAVLNI

-508 PAGFSFVNGVSGTN
+508 PAGFSFVNGVYGTN
-522 SLYENA
+522 SLSENA
-528 TLTQYEVVRKNIA
+528 TLTQYEVIRRNIA

-549 PEQALANVYGAK
+549 PEQALANVYDVK

-573 PKDGTVKQTAQ
+573 PKDGTVKQTAL
-584 MTVVVKE
+584 MKVIVKE
-591 SETEK
+591 PETE
-596 ETQKE
+596 KE
-601 TESESQQETESE
+601 TESESQKE
-613 SQKQTESVSES
+613 TESVSES
-624 QAETKGLSAASK
+624 QTQTVSASA
-636 KQSTS
+636 KQERTT

>member
-1 MKEIFEGLAGKL
+1 MKGFIEGLAGKL
-13 AGVWKSV
+13 AVVWKSV

-34 AVSGTAATVTGVEYT
+34 AVSGTAATVTGVEYV
-49 KHNNSKNVVQAQE
+49 KHNNTKNVVQAQE
-62 TEQETDSDTSRL
+62 TEHESETETETESERL
-74 DKLNKILSETQKE
+74 DKLNKILAETQEE
-87 TEGGTEAETEE
+87 TAEEE
-98 NSDSAEELESLMEEA
+98 SSSVEELESLMEEA

-122 ELSQI
+122 ELNQI

-134 GAVPVVVKDMEELD
+134 GAGPVAVKDIEELEV
-148 IVEDNSSEPSR
+148 VEDNSSEPSR
-159 EDAEVADSGSEDT
+159 EDAEVSDSGTEET

-280 LNSGDYDEVTQAC
+280 LDGDYNSVTEAC
-293 ETFCNVVKSYGYQ
+293 ETFCNVIKSYGYQ
-306 PMVYTNRNRWYS
+306 PMVYSNRNRWYNN
-318 SFDGEKLANKF
+318 FNGEKLSNKF
-329 KVWMACYWSE
+329 KVWMAAYWSE
-339 YYYTSTRWKYGDDL
+339 YYYTSTRWTYGDDL

-413 DSGKLNAEV
+413 DSGKLNEGV
-422 DFMAGVKGVNSI
+422 DFMSGVKGVNSI

-442 DIIDSSGNSVD
+442 DIINSSGNSVD

-477 ISKDAVLNI
+477 ITKDAVLNI

-491 KLVTPDINVQA
+491 KLVTPDINVQS
-502 DASGRL
+502 DVSGRL

-522 SLYENA
+522 SLSENA
-528 TLTQYEVVRKNIA
+528 TLTQYEVIKRNIA
-541 TGEETTMS
+541 TGEEITMS
-549 PEQALANVYGAK
+549 PEQALANVYDVK

-573 PKDGTVKQTAQ
+573 PKDGTVKQTAV
-584 MTVVVKE
+584 MTVIVKE
-591 SETEK
+591 T

-601 TESESQQETESE
+601 TESESQTETIRLSVAAKKQET
-613 SQKQTESVSES
+613 T
-624 QAETKGLSAASK
+624 
-636 KQSTS
+636 
-641 EETTFN
+641 EETVIN

>member
-1 MKEIFEGLAGKL
+1 MKELLEGLAGKL
-13 AGVWKSV
+13 AGVGKSV

-34 AVSGTAATVTGVEYT
+34 AVSGTAATVAGVEYV
-49 KHNNSKNVVQAQE
+49 KHNNTNNVVQAQE
-62 TEQETDSDTSRL
+62 TEHESETETETESERL
-74 DKLNKILSETQKE
+74 DKLNKILAETQEE
-87 TEGGTEAETEE
+87 TAEEE
-98 NSDSAEELESLMEEA
+98 SSSAEELESLMEEA

-122 ELSQI
+122 ELNQI

-134 GAVPVVVKDMEELD
+134 GAGPVAVKDIEELEV
-148 IVEDNSSEPSR
+148 VEDNSSEPSR
-159 EDAEVADSGSEDT
+159 EDAEVSDSGTEET

-280 LNSGDYDEVTQAC
+280 LDGDYNSVTEAC
-293 ETFCNVVKSYGYQ
+293 ETFCNVIKSYGYQ
-306 PMVYTNRNRWYS
+306 PMVYSNRNRWYNN
-318 SFDGEKLANKF
+318 FNGEKLSNKF
-329 KVWMACYWSE
+329 KVWMAAYWSE
-339 YYYTSTRWKYGDDL
+339 YYYTSTRWTYGDDL

-413 DSGKLNAEV
+413 DSEKLNEGV
-422 DFMAGVKGVNSI
+422 DFMSGVKGVNSI

-442 DIIDSSGNSVD
+442 DIINSSGNSVD

-477 ISKDAVLNI
+477 ITKDAVLNI

-491 KLVTPDINVQA
+491 KLVTPDINVQS

-522 SLYENA
+522 SLSENA
-528 TLTQYEVVRKNIA
+528 TLTQYEVIKRNIA
-541 TGEETTMS
+541 TGEEITMS
-549 PEQALANVYGAK
+549 PEQALANVYDVK

-573 PKDGTVKQTAQ
+573 PKDGTVKQTAV
-584 MTVVVKE
+584 MTVIVK
-591 SETEK
+591 ETEK

-601 TESESQQETESE
+601 TETES
-613 SQKQTESVSES
+613 QTESVSES
-624 QAETKGLSAASK
+624 QTETRKLSVAAK
-636 KQSTS
+636 KQETT
-641 EETTFN
+641 EETVIN